1 MGVKERRDR
10 EKSETRDKILD
21 AARELFVTEGYEG
34 VSMRRVAE
42 KIEYS
47 PTAIYVHFADKNE
60 LFHELCRQDFAH
72 LQQVMTSSAM
82 PSDPLER
89 LRQIGRNYVEFG
101 TRFPHHYVFM
111 FMTPHPAHE
120 PDDEDR
126 EIMGNP
132 EVDAYAL
139 LKFSVQ
145 QAIDADCFREELQ
158 DAELIS
164 QTLWASVHGVIAL
177 NIAKCKDP
185 WVEWRPLR
193 DRAEMMLDVTLR
205 GLLRVRPSANQAL
218 PAPAVRN
225 GAHEQSPLRAKDVG
239 NGAPGAPFAPD
250 LPTEEK

>member
-1 MGVKERRDR
+1 MGVKERRER

-60 LFHELCRQDFAH
+60 LFHELTRQDFAR
-72 LQQVMTSSAM
+72 LQQVMQSAEM
-82 PSDPLER
+82 PDDPIER
-89 LRQIGRNYVEFG
+89 LRQIGRNYVQFG
-101 TRFPHHYVFM
+101 VRYPNHYVFM

-132 EVDAYAL
+132 EMDAYAL
-139 LKFSVQ
+139 LKTVVQ
-145 QAIDADCFREELQ
+145 DAISAGCFREEVQ
-158 DAELIS
+158 DPELVS
-164 QTLWASVHGVIAL
+164 QTLWASVHGVISL

-185 WVEWRPLR
+185 WVEWRPLA

-205 GLLRVRPSANQAL
+205 GLLR
-218 PAPAVRN
+218 RN
-225 GAHEQSPLRAKDVG
+225 KEGM
-239 NGAPGAPFAPD
+239 
-250 LPTEEK
+250 